1 MKLCYF
7 DESGT
12 GQEPIAVV
20 VGVVV
25 DSQRMHVT
33 KEHWSELM
41 DRLSEIVHKKLVE
54 LHTKDFYVGGGPFRG
69 TAGADRANYITQ
81 IIDWF
86 CDRKHTFVYSAVHK
100 ATYEAARSLGTIPAE
115 LKSPWQAAAFHALLS
130 LQRAHQVQEKTK
142 GHTLL
147 VFDNKGHEEG
157 PLADLMAAPPS
168 WSDSYYSKGK
178 KQDRLSH
185 LVDSPYF
192 AESHRVPMIQVADF
206 LAYFLRRYAELQEG
220 HATAKYPEEE
230 ERITEWVQK
239 LATRSIGSNNMY
251 PARSRCST
259 AEIFYAHCPKSLRK
273 LGA

>member
-12 GQEPIAVV
+12 GQEPIAVI

-33 KEHWSELM
+33 KEHWGELM
-41 DRLSEIVHKKLVE
+41 DGLSEIVGKRLLE

-69 TAGADRANYITQ
+69 IAGADRARYISE
-81 IIDWF
+81 IIEWF
-86 CDRKHTFVYSAVHK
+86 CERKHSFVYSAVHK
-100 ATYEAARSLGTIPAE
+100 EIFEKARAAGTVPAE
-115 LKSPWQAAAFHALLS
+115 LKSPWQAAAFHAVLA
-130 LQRAHQVQEKTK
+130 LQRAHQVHERTK

-157 PLADLMAAPPS
+157 PLADLIAAPPS
-168 WSDSYYSKGK
+168 WSDTYYTRGK
-178 KQDRLSH
+178 KQEALSH
-185 LVDSPYF
+185 VVDSPYF

-220 HATAKYPEEE
+220 LAEAKYAEEE
-230 ERITEWVQK
+230 DRVTEWIST
-239 LATRSIGSNNMY
+239 LSSRCIGSHHVY
-251 PARSRCST
+251 PAKGRCKT
-259 AEIFYAHCPKSLRK
+259 AEMFYAHCPPSLRK
-273 LGA
+273 L